1 MMITINSK
9 FKFTKLNSNMKT
21 KSGKPLH
28 VLPHEGGWA
37 VRYEGNKR
45 SKLAC
50 SNKVDAV
57 QRARELARKSNS
69 ELIIHDKRG
78 RIKEKD
84 SYGND
89 PFPPS
94 DEK

>member
-1 MMITINSK
+1 MITVNLK

-45 SKLAC
+45 DRATCSK
-50 SNKVDAV
+50 KVDAV
-57 QRARELARKSNS
+57 ERARELARKSNS
-69 ELIIHDKRG
+69 ELIIHDRRG
-78 RIKEKD
+78 RITEKD

-89 PFPPS
+89 PFPPA
-94 DEK
+94 DK